1 MTAGAFPI
9 DPTTPVGQLRYLLGD
24 TTATASPQ
32 APAGT
37 KLFAVWSDAE
47 LIAAIANA
55 GGNVLRAGGLLV
67 TQLALFYAQQGQ
79 MSIKADDL
87 GLTIGAK
94 GSDLNTIARTLFQEA
109 SDRDAAEADSF
120 FVAAPLRSAGACL

>member
-1 MTAGAFPI
+1 MTAGAFPV

-24 TTATASPQ
+24 TNATTSAA

-47 LIAAIANA
+47 LTAALAIA
-55 GGNVLRAGGLLV
+55 GGSVLRAGGQLV

-79 MSIKADDL
+79 LSVKADDL
-87 GLTIGAK
+87 GLTVSARGA
-94 GSDLNTIARTLFQEA
+94 DLNTIARTLFQEA
-109 SDRDAAEADSF
+109 SARDAADADSF
-120 FVAAPLRSAGACL
+120 FVVATRRAGVCL

>member
-24 TTATASPQ
+24 TSATASPQ

-37 KLFAVWSDAE
+37 KMFAIWADAE
-47 LIAAIANA
+47 LVAALANA
-55 GGNVLRAGGLLV
+55 GGNVLRAGGLLI

-79 MSIKADDL
+79 MSVKADDL
-87 GLTIGAK
+87 GLTVGAK
-94 GSDLNTIARTLFQEA
+94 GGDLNTIARTLFQEA
-109 SDRDAAEADSF
+109 ADRDAAEADSF
-120 FVAAPLRSAGACL
+120 FVVATRNSGVCL